1 MLNVDSKLLKVD
13 SKSKKVD
20 SKYSRV
26 DSKTTKPKRQIKK
39 LLHSF
44 RKRSKINFVAV
55 ITFVV

>member
-1 MLNVDSKLLKVD
+1 MLNVDSILLKVD
-13 SKSKKVD
+13 SN
-20 SKYSRV
+20 YSSV
-26 DSKTTKPKRQIKK
+26 DSKTTKRKRRIKK